1 MEMNIGKI
9 ILEASFVVQFVLGL
23 LVLCSIGSWV
33 IIFKKYKQMSTIRKE
48 DKSFYDGFKECH
60 SLESIQSH
68 AIQYNNSTF
77 VNITNKVVEDL
88 SFAKVI
94 DDKSKLSDYMEG
106 VGKENVDRAIS
117 NGFNSNQTAVS
128 DRLSTLA
135 SISSVAP
142 FLGLF
147 GTVWGII
154 NSFRGLATGGGSIEA
169 IAPGIAEALV
179 ATAVGLAA
187 AIPANWFY
195 NIFLSKLS
203 KLNVEM
209 ENFSNELVNKI
220 KHYVMED

>member
-1 MEMNIGKI
+1 MEMNLGNI
-9 ILEASFVVQFVLGL
+9 ILEATFVVQFVLAL
-23 LVLCSIGSWV
+23 LVLCSLGSWV
-33 IIFKKYKQMSTIRKE
+33 IIFKKYKQLIEISKE
-48 DKSFYDGFKECH
+48 DSNFYDGFRECH
-60 SLESIQSH
+60 SIESIQSH

-77 VNITNKVVEDL
+77 VNITNKVVDDL

-94 DDKSKLSDYMEG
+94 EDKSKISDYLEG
-106 VGKENVDRAIS
+106 VGKENIDRAIS
-117 NGFNSNQTAVS
+117 NGLNSNQATIS

-169 IAPGIAEALV
+169 VAPGIAEALI

-203 KLNVEM
+203 KLNIEM
-209 ENFSNELVNKI
+209 ENFSNELISKI
-220 KHYVMED
+220 KHFVMED